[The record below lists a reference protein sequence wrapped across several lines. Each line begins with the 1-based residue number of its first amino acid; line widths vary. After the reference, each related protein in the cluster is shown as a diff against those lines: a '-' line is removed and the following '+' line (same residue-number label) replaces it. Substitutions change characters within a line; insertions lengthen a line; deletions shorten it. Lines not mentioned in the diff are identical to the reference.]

1 MPHVAPIARTTRQFV
16 FAAAGALAL
25 ATIGTAGPAQ
35 AQTVFIG
42 YSSGPSVTVDYSV
55 LDRLGP
61 PPQVLD
67 GRFVLKVPARPG
79 ARPLAL
85 HQPRA
90 PHHTRVLARR
100 AVHHRPVRVAL
111 HRPNHAVHVAQR
123 HPAPRGAQIVH
134 EGSVTID
141 YGALPAP
148 VVADV
153 GPRIILRRPGTA
165 TVAAA
170 APAVA
175 QPEAPLTSP
184 GKVRATQ
191 QAVVLT
197 PPVPRPTPSPSPTAP
212 SPPRVATTPPAP
224 DARPGPRSNL
234 PELSSLLPIGGVA
247 LAATRSPTEP
257 VTPHSVPQSDSRT
270 IRFAPGAADLEG
282 DASRVLDTLAQSLKT
297 APHERIELVAY
308 ASGDTDQAI
317 EARRVSLARAVAVRA
332 YLIEHGVASSRID
345 VRALGNRVTGGGSAD
360 RVDLVTIAR

>member
-1 MPHVAPIARTTRQFV
+1 
-16 FAAAGALAL
+16 
-25 ATIGTAGPAQ
+25 
-35 AQTVFIG
+35 
-42 YSSGPSVTVDYSV
+42 
-55 LDRLGP
+55 
-61 PPQVLD
+61 
-67 GRFVLKVPARPG
+67 
-79 ARPLAL
+79 
-85 HQPRA
+85 
-90 PHHTRVLARR
+90 
-100 AVHHRPVRVAL
+100 
-111 HRPNHAVHVAQR
+111 
-123 HPAPRGAQIVH
+123 
-134 EGSVTID
+134 
-141 YGALPAP
+141 
-148 VVADV
+148 
-153 GPRIILRRPGTA
+153 
-165 TVAAA
+165 
-170 APAVA
+170 
-175 QPEAPLTSP
+175 
-184 GKVRATQ
+184 VRATQ

-197 PPVPRPTPSPSPTAP
+197 PPAPRPTPSPSPTAP